1 MELSD
6 ILASFHAS
14 NLIPEGIVAC
24 TILLVLLLDLVYS
37 RTCHAWLAWVA
48 MAGLSLASVLLGQQ
62 WYQLMN
68 LPTAT
73 MTFGGSFQA
82 DSLSLV
88 FRAIIAMSCVLC
100 ILLSI
105 DYVESTGTAPSEFL
119 VLIATASLGGMLVAG
134 SNDLLMMFVSL
145 ETLGLASYLLTG
157 YMKRD
162 VRSNEASLKYLLVG
176 AASSGLFLYGIS
188 WMYGISGGH
197 MELNSIAHAIVS
209 LDETKTTTC
218 ALALVLM
225 TVGVGFKVAAAPFH
239 QWTPDVYQGSP
250 TPVVAFL
257 SVGSKAAGFI
267 LAVRMCTTLFPSFN
281 TEWHLIF
288 TILSILS
295 MIVGNFIAVTQTSL
309 KRMLGYSSV
318 GQAGVMMI
326 GMLTDS
332 PDGYASL
339 IVYLLIYLF
348 MNLGAFACVILF
360 GLRTGTDQIQDY
372 SGLLA
377 RDPFLALCLS
387 LCLLSLGGIPPLAGF
402 FGKMY
407 LFLAAWD
414 AGQYSLVWVGL
425 ITSVVSIYYY
435 LSVVK
440 IMLVPATQEMSLA
453 VREYPRRAW
462 SLEPIQ
468 PLEVGIFVCVLGSIL
483 VGVAGN
489 SMVNLMTITMSQAPS
504 LGV

>member
-1 MELSD
+1 MELSE

-14 NLIPEGIVAC
+14 NLVPEGIVAC

-37 RTCHAWLAWVA
+37 RASHTWVA
-48 MAGLSLASVLLGQQ
+48 VAGLSSATIVLGQQ
-62 WYQLMN
+62 WFQLMQT
-68 LPTAT
+68 PTAT

-82 DSLSLV
+82 DALSLM
-88 FRAIIAMSCVLC
+88 FRGIIAISCALC
-100 ILLSI
+100 ILVSV
-105 DYVESTGTAPSEFL
+105 DYVQKTGTAESEFL
-119 VLIATASLGGMLVAG
+119 VLLGTATLGAMLIAG
-134 SNDLLMMFVSL
+134 SNDLLMMFVAL
-145 ETLGLASYLLTG
+145 ETLGLSSYLLTG

-197 MELNSIAHAIVS
+197 MELNSIAHAIVA
-209 LDETKTTTC
+209 LDTSKTTTC
-218 ALALVLM
+218 ALALILM
-225 TVGVGFKVAAAPFH
+225 TVGVGFKVSAAPFH

-267 LAVRMCTTLFPSFN
+267 LGVRMCTTLFPSLHN
-281 TEWHLIF
+281 EWHLIF
-288 TILSILS
+288 TILAILS
-295 MIVGNFIAVTQTSL
+295 MVVGNLIAVTQTSL

-318 GQAGVMMI
+318 GQAGVMLI

-332 PDGYASL
+332 SDGYASL
-339 IVYLLIYLF
+339 VVYLLIYLF

-360 GLRTGTDQIQDY
+360 GLRTGSDQIQDY
-372 SGLLA
+372 AGLLT

-407 LFLAAWD
+407 LFIAAWD

-425 ITSVVSIYYY
+425 VTSVISIYYY
-435 LSVVK
+435 LAVVK
-440 IMLVPATQEMSLA
+440 IMLVPAKQEISLV
-453 VREYPRRAW
+453 VRQYPDRAW
-462 SLEPIQ
+462 TIEPIQ
-468 PLEVGIFVCVLGSIL
+468 PLEVGIVICVAGSIVL
-483 VGVAGN
+483 GVAGN
-489 SMVNLMTITMSQAPS
+489 SMLNVVTLTMSQTPS
-504 LGV
+504 LGI

>member
-6 ILASFHAS
+6 ILASFHAV

-24 TILLVLLLDLVYS
+24 TILLVLILDLVS
-37 RTCHAWLAWVA
+37 NRNSQASLPWIA
-48 MAGLSLASVLLGQQ
+48 MGGFSLAIVILGQQ
-62 WYQLMN
+62 WFQLIQA
-68 LPTAT
+68 PSAT

-82 DSLSLV
+82 DALSLV
-88 FRAIIAMSCVLC
+88 FRAIIAMSCILC
-100 ILLSI
+100 ILVSL
-105 DYVESTGTAPSEFL
+105 DYIERTGTAQSEFL
-119 VLIATASLGGMLVAG
+119 VLLGTATLGGMLVAG
-134 SNDLLMMFVSL
+134 SNDLLMMFVAL
-145 ETLGLASYLLTG
+145 ETLGLSSYLLTG

-197 MELNSIAHAIVS
+197 MELNAIANAIVA
-209 LDETKTTTC
+209 LDASQTTTC
-218 ALALVLM
+218 ALALIFM

-267 LAVRMCTTLFPSFN
+267 LAVRMCSTLFPSLN
-281 TEWHLIF
+281 NEWHLIF
-288 TILSILS
+288 TILAILS
-295 MIVGNFIAVTQTSL
+295 MVVGNLIALTQTSL

-332 PDGYASL
+332 ADGYASL
-339 IVYLLIYLF
+339 VVYLLIYLF

-372 SGLLA
+372 SGLVS

-387 LCLLSLGGIPPLAGF
+387 ICLLSLGGIPPLAGF

-407 LFLAAWD
+407 LFVAGWD
-414 AGQYSLVWVGL
+414 AQQYTLVWVGL
-425 ITSVVSIYYY
+425 VTSVISIYYY
-435 LSVVK
+435 LGVVK
-440 IMLVPATQEMSLA
+440 IMLVQPKEEMSLA
-453 VREYPRRAW
+453 VRQYPTRAW
-462 SLEPIQ
+462 TLQPLQ
-468 PLEVGIFVCVLGSIL
+468 PLEVGILICVVGSII
-483 VGVAGN
+483 VGIGGN
-489 SMVNLMTITMSQAPS
+489 SILDLMTLTMSQAPS